1 MYLNMLNSIGEI
13 MTCIVL
19 DPKGSG
25 MVRYK
30 GQNYCLFST
39 VEAARFDIQNNYP
52 HSMQSDFE
60 VIDWHEVKHEILCSF
75 D

>member
-1 MYLNMLNSIGEI
+1 

-39 VEAARFDIQNNYP
+39 VEAARFDIQNSYP
-52 HSMQSDFE
+52 HTMQSEFE
-60 VIDWHEVKHEILCSF
+60 VIDWHEVSP
-75 D
+75 